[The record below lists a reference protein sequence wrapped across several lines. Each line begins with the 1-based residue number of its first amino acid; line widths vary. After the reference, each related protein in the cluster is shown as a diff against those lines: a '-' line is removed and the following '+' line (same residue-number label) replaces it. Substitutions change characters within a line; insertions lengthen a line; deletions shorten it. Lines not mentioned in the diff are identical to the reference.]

1 MVQDPHPALARQRYQ
16 PSDGVYISYYW
27 TGSPAG
33 RFGLRPM
40 RRVVSINGESTPDL
54 TAFAEQVRD
63 LGLGEAVRLTTVDL
77 KGRRRMVTME
87 ADPAWWPLVELVH
100 SETGWSRQKVGTTDG
115 QQ

>member
-1 MVQDPHPALARQRYQ
+1 MVQEPHDALARQRYQ
-16 PSDGVYISYYW
+16 PTDGVYISYYW

-40 RRVVSINGESTPDL
+40 RRVVSVNGEPTPDL
-54 TAFAEQVRD
+54 TTFAEQVRG

-87 ADPAWWPLVELVH
+87 ADPAWWPLEELAH
-100 SETGWSRQKVGTTDG
+100 DGNKWSRAKVPTGPG
-115 QQ
+115 E